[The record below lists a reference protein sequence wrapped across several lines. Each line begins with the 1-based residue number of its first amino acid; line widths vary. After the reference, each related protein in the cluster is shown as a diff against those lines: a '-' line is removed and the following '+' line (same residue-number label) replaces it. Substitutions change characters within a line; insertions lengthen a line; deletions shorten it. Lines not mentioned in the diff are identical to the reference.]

1 MLSISGNIFLIVCT
15 VKTEYNLA
23 SRRNSRQAGLHIVY
37 INNIAI
43 FVQDFKS
50 STIGKQCLKW
60 EDIY

>member
-23 SRRNSRQAGLHIVY
+23 SRKNGRQAGLHIVY

-43 FVQDFKS
+43 FGQDFRS
-50 STIGKQCLKW
+50 STLGKQCLMW
-60 EDIY
+60 EDTY